1 MDLVLRNLPRTCV
14 YLDGILVANEIEEQ
28 HRLDLIALFDTLE
41 TNGLIINKAKC
52 VFGVKSLDFL
62 RNQFYNN
69 GIKPLPEKRCYPR
82 PRPTSTQESR
92 RFLGMVDF
100 FQRFVP
106 HAATINAPLYA
117 ALRGKSPPKIVE

>member
-69 GIKPLPEKRCYPR
+69 GIKPLPEKTVLSAISHVRRLRKSRGVSLGWWISSNGSFHMLQRSTRRCTPHFVVNHR
-82 PRPTSTQESR
+82 PR
-92 RFLGMVDF
+92 
-100 FQRFVP
+100 
-106 HAATINAPLYA
+106 
-117 ALRGKSPPKIVE
+117 